1 MGFVAGAGGDR
12 VAGLLV
18 EAVAGQ
24 GEGAVDGGALE
35 LVGGQG
41 VAVVD
46 PAGVEVPVGQPDL
59 AAGVELDGER
69 AAVGVDGEDDAA
81 VAVVDVEGLV
91 VAQENDAVAGREAA
105 VGDGD
110 LVVAESPARRA

>member
-1 MGFVAGAGGDR
+1 MGAAGVEVAGKAGDGVFGGLGRSVRLFVVCEVGSGGEVEVGFVAGAGGDR

-24 GEGAVDGGALE
+24 GEGAVDRGALE

-46 PAGVEVPVGQPDL
+46 PAGVEVPVRHPDL

-69 AAVGVDGEDDAA
+69 AAVGVDG
-81 VAVVDVEGLV
+81 
-91 VAQENDAVAGREAA
+91 
-105 VGDGD
+105 
-110 LVVAESPARRA
+110 RR